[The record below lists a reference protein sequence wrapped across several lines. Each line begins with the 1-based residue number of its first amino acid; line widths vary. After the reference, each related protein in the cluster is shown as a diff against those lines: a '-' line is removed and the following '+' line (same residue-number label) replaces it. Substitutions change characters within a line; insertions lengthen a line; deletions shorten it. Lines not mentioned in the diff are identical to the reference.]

1 MKHLIVYGF
10 NDLVQ
15 RFGDGM
21 LVLFEQSE
29 VVSTFTTRY
38 RKPKRKDSNALRT
51 SISASISHI
60 MFHACSFEY

>member
-21 LVLFEQSE
+21 VVLFEQSE

-38 RKPKRKDSNALRT
+38 RKPK
-51 SISASISHI
+51 
-60 MFHACSFEY
+60 